1 MRLMRASSQFHDVDT
16 VVASLKRL
24 ANKRTRDGLGR
35 YGIPSDNALGV
46 TIGAIQKLAKS
57 IGRDHALAEAL
68 WQTGWYEAR
77 LLASFVDD
85 AERVTP
91 AQMDRWCRD
100 FDNWGICD
108 TVCFALFDRSPHA
121 WRKVPKWAGRRSEF
135 EKRGAFAL
143 LACLALHDKNAT
155 DDAFLPFLP
164 LIERAATDNRNFVK
178 KAVNWAL
185 RAVGGRS
192 AALNAAA
199 VAVSR
204 RLARSPDATA
214 KWVGK
219 DALRQ
224 LTSPVTTRRL
234 AAKARGPSRRK
245 ASPEAS

>member
-1 MRLMRASSQFHDVDT
+1 MPVRHAAHNVET

-24 ANKRTRDGLGR
+24 ANKRTRDGLVR

-46 TIGAIQKLAKS
+46 TIGAIQKLAKP
-57 IGRDHALAEAL
+57 IGRDHDLAEAL

-77 LLASFVDD
+77 LLAAFLDD
-85 AERVTP
+85 PERVTP

-108 TVCFALFDRSPHA
+108 TVSFKLFDRSRHA
-121 WRKVPKWAGRRSEF
+121 WRKATAWARRRNEF
-135 EKRGAFAL
+135 EKRGGFVL
-143 LACLALHDKNAT
+143 MACLALHDREAA
-155 DDAFLPFLP
+155 DDAFLLFMP
-164 LIERAATDNRNFVK
+164 LIERAATDDRNFVK

-185 RAVGGRS
+185 RAIGGRT
-192 AALNAAA
+192 AALNVAA

-204 RLARSPDATA
+204 RLAGSPDPAA

-234 AAKARGPSRRK
+234 AAKVRTTSRRK
-245 ASPEAS
+245 ASPEAL

>member
-1 MRLMRASSQFHDVDT
+1 MATRHAAHNVDT
-16 VVASLKRL
+16 VVASLKCL
-24 ANKRTRDGLGR
+24 ATKRTRDGLAR

-57 IGRDHALAEAL
+57 VGRDHDLAEAL

-77 LLASFVDD
+77 LLAAFVDD
-85 AERVTP
+85 PERVTP

-108 TVCFALFDRSPHA
+108 TVCFKLFDRSPHA
-121 WRKVPKWAGRRSEF
+121 WRKATAWARRRNEF
-135 EKRGAFAL
+135 EKRGGFVL
-143 LACLALHDKNAT
+143 MACLALHDREAA
-155 DDAFLPFLP
+155 DDAFLLFLP
-164 LIERAATDNRNFVK
+164 LIERAATDDRNFVK

-185 RAVGGRS
+185 RAIGGRS
-192 AALNAAA
+192 APLNVAA

-204 RLARSPDATA
+204 RLAGSPDAAA

-234 AAKARGPSRRK
+234 AAKARTTSRRK
-245 ASPEAS
+245 DSAKAL

>member
-1 MRLMRASSQFHDVDT
+1 MPARRSNLDVET
-16 VVASLKRL
+16 VVASLERL
-24 ANKRTRDGLGR
+24 ANKRTRDGLAR

-57 IGRDHALAEAL
+57 VGRDHDLAEAL

-77 LLASFVDD
+77 LLAAYVDD
-85 AERVTP
+85 PERVTA
-91 AQMDRWCRD
+91 AQMDRWCHD

-108 TVCFALFDRSPHA
+108 TVCFTLFDRSPHA
-121 WRKVPKWAGRRSEF
+121 WRKAPKWAGCRSEF

-143 LACLALHDKNAT
+143 MACLALHDKKAT

-164 LIERAATDNRNFVK
+164 LIERAATDDRNFVK
-178 KAVNWAL
+178 KAVSWAL

-192 AALNAAA
+192 AALNVAA

-204 RLARSPDATA
+204 RLAGSPDATA
-214 KWVGK
+214 RWVGK

-234 AAKARGPSRRK
+234 AARAHAPSRRK
-245 ASPEAS
+245 ASAKAL